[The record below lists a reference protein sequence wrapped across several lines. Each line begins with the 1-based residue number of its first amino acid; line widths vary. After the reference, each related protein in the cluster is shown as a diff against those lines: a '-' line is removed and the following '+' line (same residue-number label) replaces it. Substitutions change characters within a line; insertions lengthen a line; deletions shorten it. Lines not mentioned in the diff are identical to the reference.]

1 MPAKW
6 DDSIGG
12 RRLHPESLMMGYG
25 YKPEWSEG
33 ALKSPIFQT
42 STFVFKTAEEGKA
55 FFELAYGLREAREGE
70 GLGLI
75 YSRLNNPDLEIL
87 EDRLCLWD
95 GAETAAAFK
104 SGMAAISTT
113 LLSYLRPG
121 DAVLYSRPIY
131 GGTDHLANFVLTQ
144 FDITPVPFD
153 CRDTIESISKRLAEV
168 APGRRLGMILIETP
182 ANPTVDLID
191 IAMGAELA
199 RRHSTAEY
207 RVPVA
212 VDNTFL
218 GPVFQRPLDHG
229 ADIVL
234 YSATKFIGGHS
245 DLIAGA
251 ALGSEEMMRPVR
263 AMRTFLGTMVGPWTG
278 WLLLRSLETLNLRMN
293 RQAANAARVADFLRE
308 HPKVVNL
315 HYLGH
320 LEAGDPQFDLF
331 KRQCLGAGSMIA
343 FEIPGGEPAAF
354 RFLNALK
361 LVHLAVSLGGTESLA
376 EHPASM
382 THADVGKAD
391 KDRLGV
397 TDGLVRI
404 SIGVEHPDDLIL
416 DIGQALDAV

>member
-1 MPAKW
+1 MCAKW
-6 DDSIGG
+6 EDSIEG
-12 RRLHPESLMMGYG
+12 RKLHPESLMMGYG

-33 ALKSPIFQT
+33 SLKSPIFQT

-55 FFELAYGLREAREGE
+55 FFEVAYGLRKANEGE
-70 GLGLI
+70 GIGLI

-87 EDRLCLWD
+87 EDRLSLWD
-95 GAETAAAFK
+95 GAEAAAAFK

-113 LLSYLRPG
+113 MWTYLRPG
-121 DAVLYSRPIY
+121 DVLLYSRPIY
-131 GGTDHLANFVLTQ
+131 GGTDHLANFVLPE
-144 FDITPVPFD
+144 FGITPIDFD
-153 CRDTIESISKRLAEV
+153 CRDTIDSIEARLTRDT
-168 APGRRLGMILIETP
+168 PGRRVGLILIETP
-182 ANPTVDLID
+182 ANPTNDLID

-199 RRHSTAEY
+199 RRHSTDDHK
-207 RVPVA
+207 VPVA

-229 ADIVL
+229 ADIVI

-251 ALGSEEMMRPVR
+251 ALGSEEMMAPVR

-278 WLLLRSLETLNLRMN
+278 WLLLRSLETLNLRMT
-293 RQAANAARVADFLRE
+293 RQAVNAARVAEFLR
-308 HPKVVNL
+308 HHDKVLNL

-320 LEAGDPQFDLF
+320 LEAGHPQFELF
-331 KRQCLGAGSMIA
+331 KRQCLGSGSMIA
-343 FEIPGGEPAAF
+343 FEVPGGETAAF

-361 LVHLAVSLGGTESLA
+361 MVHLAVSLGGTESLA

-382 THADVGKAD
+382 THADVERWE

>member
-1 MPAKW
+1 MCAKW
-6 DDSIGG
+6 EDSIKG
-12 RRLHPESLMMGYG
+12 RKLHPESLMMGYG

-33 ALKSPIFQT
+33 SLKSPIFQT

-55 FFELAYGLREAREGE
+55 FFEVAYGLRKANEGE
-70 GLGLI
+70 GIGLI

-87 EDRLCLWD
+87 EDRLSLWD
-95 GAETAAAFK
+95 GAEAAAAFK

-113 LLSYLRPG
+113 MWAYLRPG
-121 DAVLYSRPIY
+121 DVLLYSRPIY
-131 GGTDHLANFVLTQ
+131 GGTDHLANFVLPE
-144 FDITPVPFD
+144 FGITPIDFD
-153 CRDTIESISKRLAEV
+153 CRDTINSIEARLTRD
-168 APGRRLGMILIETP
+168 APGKRVGLILIETP
-182 ANPTVDLID
+182 ANPTNDLID
-191 IAMGAELA
+191 IAMGTELA
-199 RRHSTAEY
+199 RRHSTDDHK
-207 RVPVA
+207 VPVA

-229 ADIVL
+229 ADIVI

-251 ALGSEEMMRPVR
+251 ALGSEEMMAPVR

-278 WLLLRSLETLNLRMN
+278 WLLLRSLETLSLRMT
-293 RQAANAARVADFLRE
+293 RQAANAARVAEFLRD
-308 HPKVVNL
+308 HDKVLNL

-320 LEAGDPQFDLF
+320 LDAGHPQFELF
-331 KRQCLGAGSMIA
+331 KRQCLGSGSMIA

-354 RFLNALK
+354 RFLNALRM
-361 LVHLAVSLGGTESLA
+361 VHLAVSLGGTESLA

-382 THADVGKAD
+382 THADVGREE